1 MPPKQSLRKF
11 FNFINERHLIFVRR
25 ARGEDWPWTSDP
37 ILQKYRFT
45 NVFRELD
52 RVTVWI
58 RENWREPYADH
69 PNLWFAMAMARQIN
83 WPDTLAEI
91 GFPEKWQPRRVMNVI
106 QHRRVQGLKAYTSA
120 YMLTGGWKGS
130 KAKWTVFGILDPLY
144 IHPPL
149 LDKAATLKDAFN
161 MFKGRPGFGPFLS
174 YEVVTDLRHT
184 RYLRFAPDIMKWANA
199 GPGAIRGLHR
209 VWGRP
214 LKLKGLKRKRLV
226 EVPHYGAAQ
235 ALEVVHAAANHVCL
249 GPMLTLT
256 LDPPLRHERCH
267 LGINEIKTI
276 KLVGPK
282 TPLEVFLDLRYAIQQ
297 QGSGGSGLGLVAGL
311 HT

>member
-1 MPPKQSLRKF
+1 MVVVSPPSQSLRRF
-11 FNFINERHLIFVRR
+11 FDFINERHFIFVRR
-25 ARGEDWPWTSDP
+25 AGGGHPPWTSDP
-37 ILQKYRFT
+37 ILKKHRFT

-83 WPDTLAEI
+83 WPDTLADI
-91 GFPEKWQPRRVMNVI
+91 GFPEKWQPRRVVHAIERRRI
-106 QHRRVQGLKAYTSA
+106 QGQKAYTSA

-130 KAKWTVFGILDPLY
+130 KANWTVRGILDPLY
-144 IHPPL
+144 RDPPSLHPDQSL
-149 LDKAATLKDAFN
+149 EHAFH

-184 RYLRFAPDIMKWANA
+184 RYLQDAPDIMTWANA

-214 LKLKGLKRKRLV
+214 LKKRKRLV
-226 EVPHYGAAQ
+226 AVPRPEPER
-235 ALEVVHAAANHVCL
+235 ALAEMRLLLSAS
-249 GPMLTLT
+249 
-256 LDPPLRHERCH
+256 
-267 LGINEIKTI
+267 
-276 KLVGPK
+276 LVG
-282 TPLEVFLDLRYAIQQ
+282 Y
-297 QGSGGSGLGLVAGL
+297 LGLHVPKLELRDIEHSLCEFDKYERARLGQGTLARYNPYVIQGGL
-311 HT
+311 SC